1 MEENQNKIGE
11 AISGAIKEETVQQ
24 GGQEDNSQQQSVPLD
39 LDTYGDL
46 EVKTGGSKPKFDKVT
61 KARIVDAELM
71 SQETKKTEEKKD
83 GNTFSY
89 YPVYLKVNFAVDD
102 RDQPVYENYS
112 GGRLFV
118 SEDKGSRLWVGPQ
131 SSLGKLIGVV
141 NEYFDFSGKL
151 RELPDKLKG
160 QIAGIKTEE
169 MNVGGE
175 TYYKNVIKQFM
186 V

>member
-1 MEENQNKIGE
+1 MRQRFGQQELVLFENPHFLC
-11 AISGAIKEETVQQ
+11 
-24 GGQEDNSQQQSVPLD
+24 PL
-39 LDTYGDL
+39 
-46 EVKTGGSKPKFDKVT
+46 V
-61 KARIVDAELM
+61 
-71 SQETKKTEEKKD
+71 
-83 GNTFSY
+83 
-89 YPVYLKVNFAVDD
+89 PVYLKVNFAVDD

-160 QIAGIKTEE
+160 
-169 MNVGGE
+169 
-175 TYYKNVIKQFM
+175 
-186 V
+186 